1 MQITQIVRDNYNSRK
16 ISAQK
21 QPNFTS
27 KNEVIRKLSDIS
39 MRTRREFPL
48 FSNTMIENYHTYQNP
63 AMWKVYRYTE
73 GLVGEI
79 RGYSSMGTT
88 KGQRVLRTLDATKEL
103 RVGNCGEYAQATY
116 VACKLNGFDDAKVL
130 SLCAYNPIRN
140 QVRLLDHAVVGIHFN
155 QPFDAKANITKPIY
169 ISNNDA
175 IIVDTWAGMTDYER
189 NMTTKYMNDKFT
201 GHTMCPD
208 EIMCYVET
216 GDTSHLTRDE
226 FLFLKHRYPNL
237 SSKKSSLKD
246 KLRWWVLDKEA
257 FEFAPIGTLIK
268 EAYRTNIGMKRAKTS
283 AELTE
288 LYTKEAQKNAEMDR
302 IKKSKRQKDKHDPIL
317 QIRNKMRSI
326 GQKIFK

>member
-1 MQITQIVRDNYNSRK
+1 MQITQTVRNNYNGHN
-16 ISAQK
+16 ISAPK

-27 KNEVIRKLSDIS
+27 KNAVIRKLSDIS

-73 GLVGEI
+73 GLVSEI

-88 KGQRVLRTLDATKEL
+88 KGQRVLRTLDATKIL

-155 QPFDAKANITKPIY
+155 QPFDAKANISKPIY

-216 GDTSHLTRDE
+216 GDTSHITRDE
-226 FLFLKHRYPNL
+226 FLFLKHKYPKL

-246 KLRWWVLDKEA
+246 NLRWWVLDKEK
-257 FEFAPIGTLIK
+257 FEFEPIGVLIK
-268 EAYRTNIGMKRAKTS
+268 EAYRTNIGMKKAKTA

-288 LYTKEAQKNAEMDR
+288 LYTSEAKKNAEMAR

-317 QIRNKMRSI
+317 QIRNKMRAI

>member
-1 MQITQIVRDNYNSRK
+1 MQITQTVRNNYNGHN
-16 ISAQK
+16 ISAPK

-27 KNEVIRKLSDIS
+27 KNAVIRKLSDIS

-48 FSNTMIENYHTYQNP
+48 FSSTMIESYHTFPNP
-63 AMWKVYRYTE
+63 AMWKMYRFTE
-73 GLVGEI
+73 GLIGEI
-79 RGYSSMGTT
+79 RGYSSMAET
-88 KGQRVLRTLDATKEL
+88 KGQRVLKTLDASKTL

-175 IIVDTWAGMTDYER
+175 IIVDTWAGVTDYER
-189 NMTTKYMNDKFT
+189 NMTTKYLNDKIM
-201 GHTMCPD
+201 GSAIWPD

-216 GDTSHLTRDE
+216 GDTSHITRDE
-226 FLFLKHRYPNL
+226 FLFLKHKYPKL

-246 KLRWWVLDKEA
+246 NLRWWVLDKEK
-257 FEFAPIGTLIK
+257 FEFEPIGVLIK
-268 EAYRTNIGMKRAKTS
+268 EAYRSNIGMKKAKTS

-288 LYTKEAQKNAEMDR
+288 LYTSEAKKNAEMVR
-302 IKKSKRQKDKHDPIL
+302 IKKAKRQKDEKNTIL
-317 QIRNKMRSI
+317 QIRNKMRAI